1 MNKSEHSWVE
11 KNVAVH
17 IAVEGGVELV
27 SSRQK
32 HIANERK
39 SVGVRTNNWKTREIE
54 AFRDASNRRRFG
66 KDDRLEAKGV
76 LEQRQRLECVVGDD
90 VNRLVMREKGGLR
103 EMTLLSS

>member
-27 SSRQK
+27 SRRQK
-32 HIANERK
+32 HLANERK

-66 KDDRLEAKGV
+66 KDDRHEPKRV
-76 LEQRQRLECVVGDD
+76 LEQRHRLERFVGDD
-90 VNRLVMREKGGLR
+90 DNRQVMREKGGLP
-103 EMTLLSS
+103 EMTL